1 MKPLSYLLMLIV
13 LAAALPPPSGE
24 ASPTPAQATLD
35 PARLG
40 MVIRDPWY
48 DFGTDPSSPNE
59 PNRIAQDRMGQIL
72 AQTGVRWVRME
83 FFVEGGDAQALERHI
98 SRYDYFVQVVAPR
111 HNLKILGLLSFGLIR
126 DIDPLDSKLGLMVA
140 GKDDPVYG
148 GGVNDYMRTW
158 LDRARA
164 VATRYPGQ
172 VAAYQILNEQN
183 RVAGHGGA
191 GVDAVVAARL
201 HTKFYR
207 FFKVNDRSE
216 PAGQPS
222 WRDTVPIVV
231 GGLHPRST
239 TTGGLP
245 SSGNPMTDRDYLR
258 RYYQSDAFASYKQK
272 YGIFPLEGLGY
283 HPYPAEIRLSSQID
297 AEVALIQARLDAIRA
312 VLVEVGDPTL
322 PFWISEVGYNAG
334 YLRQDE
340 VSQGHFLRA
349 VFSAVGARPDLAA
362 IFWFKYED
370 FPGSPTEPQ
379 LWGIVHI
386 PFTISAS
393 CPGGACYAP
402 DGEPEY
408 RRLSYLVYR
417 ELAGI
422 PNERIMLPLVTR

>member
-1 MKPLSYLLMLIV
+1 MKLLGYV
-13 LAAALPPPSGE
+13 LALMVLATTL
-24 ASPTPAQATLD
+24 PTPPADSRPAATTAQGVLD

-48 DFGTDPSSPNE
+48 DFGTDPSNPNQ
-59 PNRIAQDRMGQIL
+59 PNQIAQERMGQIL

-83 FFVEGGDAQALERHI
+83 FFVEGGDAQALERNI
-98 SRYDYFVQVVAPR
+98 SRYDYFVQEVAPR

-126 DIDPLDSKLGLMVA
+126 DIDPLDKNRGLVA
-140 GKDDPVYG
+140 KVADDPLYG

-164 VATRYPGQ
+164 VASRYPGQ

-183 RVAGHGGA
+183 RVAGHNGA
-191 GVDAVVAARL
+191 GVDAEVAARL

-207 FFKVNDRSE
+207 FFKVRDRSE
-216 PAGQPS
+216 PAGEPS
-222 WRDTVPIVV
+222 WRDTVPIVI
-231 GGLHPRST
+231 GGLHPRGT
-239 TTGGLP
+239 TAGVPATI
-245 SSGNPMTDRDYLR
+245 TDRDYLR
-258 RYYQSDAFASYKQK
+258 RYYTTEPFASYKAR
-272 YGIFPLEGLGY
+272 YGSFPLEGVGY

-297 AEVALIQARLDAIRA
+297 AEVALIQARLDAVRA
-312 VLVEVGDPTL
+312 VLGEVGDAGR
-322 PFWISEVGYNAG
+322 PFWISEIGYNAG

-340 VSQGHFLRA
+340 VSQGLFLRA
-349 VFSAVGARPDLAA
+349 VFSAVGARPDVAA

-379 LWGIVHI
+379 LWGVVHI
-386 PFTISAS
+386 PFTISTS

-402 DGEPEY
+402 SGEPEY
-408 RRLSYLVYR
+408 RRLAYLVYR

-422 PNERIMLPLVTR
+422 PNERIFLPLVSR

>member
-1 MKPLSYLLMLIV
+1 MKPLSYLLALVV
-13 LAAALPPPSGE
+13 LAAALPPPPASSQE
-24 ASPTPAQATLD
+24 APAPAQAALD

-48 DFGTDPSSPNE
+48 DFGTDPSSPNQ
-59 PNRIAQDRMGQIL
+59 PNRAAQDRMGQIL
-72 AQTGVRWVRME
+72 EQTGVRWVRME
-83 FFVEGGDAQALERHI
+83 FFVEGGDAQALERNI

-111 HNLKILGLLSFGLIR
+111 HRLKILGLLSFGLIR
-126 DIDPLDSKLGLMVA
+126 DIDPLDSKQGLMVTGA
-140 GKDDPVYG
+140 DDPVYG

-172 VAAYQILNEQN
+172 IAAYQILNEQN

-191 GVDAVVAARL
+191 GVSASVAARL

-216 PAGQPS
+216 PVGQAS

-231 GGLHPRST
+231 GGLHPRGT
-239 TTGGLP
+239 TAGVP
-245 SSGNPMTDRDYLR
+245 AAITDRDYLR
-258 RYYQSDAFASYKQK
+258 GYYQSDAFVSYKQK

-283 HPYPAEIRLSSQID
+283 HPYPAEIRLSAQID
-297 AEVALIQARLDAIRA
+297 AEVALIQNRLDAIRA

-340 VSQGHFLRA
+340 VSQGLFLKA
-349 VFSAVGARPDLAA
+349 VFSAVGARPDLAT

-386 PFTISAS
+386 PFTLSAS

-402 DGEPEY
+402 SGEPEY
-408 RRLSYLVYR
+408 RRLAYLVYR

-422 PNERIMLPLVTR
+422 PNERIMLPLITR